1 MIPRRADNARE
12 NTRLEIEGTQ
22 NMRIHNN
29 LFAASA
35 FCLLS
40 ALESRPSLR
49 RGSLMQNSRVIRGY
63 MFKNPCV
70 SPRPCA
76 RLPQSLPV
84 QPVSQRILWKFLSS
98 RVLSLSLSLVVII
111 VRKFSTIHE
120 SFSSKI
126 YIYIYCI
133 LYHLSSILIKICLRS
148 RSSTRSV
155 LLFSRDR
162 IKMAVVRTE
171 KRIKKK
177 VDPSKMDAH
186 VSDYNPCVSIRT
198 EAGRLP

>member
-1 MIPRRADNARE
+1 METWPPLFRGTFVLFTLRVIVGYKRGLHHPATAPRYRTPVGDDHCSPSRHEIAEVHRGGKKKKGKKAKKKEGKGGGESEGTDRFIVCNRERVEARRPIRFSRFFHQTKMIPRRADNARE

-22 NMRIHNN
+22 NIRIHNN

-84 QPVSQRILWKFLSS
+84 QPVSQRIL
-98 RVLSLSLSLVVII
+98 
-111 VRKFSTIHE
+111 
-120 SFSSKI
+120 
-126 YIYIYCI
+126 
-133 LYHLSSILIKICLRS
+133 
-148 RSSTRSV
+148 
-155 LLFSRDR
+155 
-162 IKMAVVRTE
+162 
-171 KRIKKK
+171 
-177 VDPSKMDAH
+177 
-186 VSDYNPCVSIRT
+186 
-198 EAGRLP
+198 

>member
-1 MIPRRADNARE
+1 MCFTPPLRTPAAITSGSTGIATHPLKIFILAR
-12 NTRLEIEGTQ
+12 
-22 NMRIHNN
+22 
-29 LFAASA
+29 
-35 FCLLS
+35 
-40 ALESRPSLR
+40 P
-49 RGSLMQNSRVIRGY
+49 
-63 MFKNPCV
+63 
-70 SPRPCA
+70 
-76 RLPQSLPV
+76 
-84 QPVSQRILWKFLSS
+84 
-98 RVLSLSLSLVVII
+98 LSLSLVII

-133 LYHLSSILIKICLRS
+133 LYHPSSILIKICLRS